1 MSFLDKK
8 VELNVLTLILIVVGT
23 GVVSA
28 HVAQSELGLQTIP
41 EIFAVIG
48 LALVGF
54 GIWMFLGLFQKLYGS
69 KAKED

>member
-8 VELNVLTLILIVVGT
+8 VKLNVLSLILIVVGT

-41 EIFAVIG
+41 EIFAMIG

-54 GIWMFLGLFQKLYGS
+54 GIWMFLGLFQQLYAR
-69 KAKED
+69 KKED

>member
-8 VELNVLTLILIVVGT
+8 VELNVLTLILIVVIT

-28 HVAQSELGLQTIP
+28 HVAQSEIGLQTIP

-54 GIWMFLGLFQKLYGS
+54 GIWMFIGLFQKLYGP
-69 KAKED
+69 KEKKD

>member
-8 VELNVLTLILIVVGT
+8 VELNVLTLILIVVIT

-28 HVAQSELGLQTIP
+28 HVAQSEIGLETIP

-54 GIWMFLGLFQKLYGS
+54 GIWMFIGLFQKLYGP
-69 KAKED
+69 KEKKD

>member
-8 VELNVLTLILIVVGT
+8 VELNVLTLIIIVVIT

-28 HVAQSELGLQTIP
+28 HVAQSEIGLETIP

-54 GIWMFLGLFQKLYGS
+54 GIWMFIGLFQKLYGP
-69 KAKED
+69 KEKKD